1 MSSSFNTP
9 QGIRVFPT
17 IVYVSGSATVDN
29 VSIPRR
35 ALGCF
40 RLCQNPTPICPT
52 TPVLQF
58 VFLLSL
64 PVISRKLSSP

>member
-40 RLCQNPTPICPT
+40 RRTMWRVKCSIVLSFNTPQGIRVFPT
-52 TPVLQF
+52 
-58 VFLLSL
+58 
-64 PVISRKLSSP
+64 RYEGGR